1 MTTWIKRLI
10 VANVLVYLVTSNYEI
25 VGNALALDRHSLF
38 AAPWTLVTY
47 MFVHA
52 NFQHILWNMVGLF
65 FLGPR
70 VEIRLGGPRFLG
82 LYFTGGIVGGIM
94 SVLING
100 VAPDG
105 RLIGI
110 VGASAAIFA
119 VYLAYAMFWPR
130 ERLLIW
136 GIIPI
141 PAMVLVGILT
151 LISLAGGTGLGHFE
165 PGVAHWGHLGGFV
178 GGYVYL
184 TILKHQTG
192 SQKFRAK
199 AAPLA
204 PVPKS
209 PETVARW
216 RSIDPTGLHPV
227 NREELTRIMAKL
239 DRGGPASLTTE
250 ERSFLERFANN

>member
-1 MTTWIKRLI
+1 MTPWIKRI
-10 VANVLVYLVTSNYEI
+10 IFVNVAVFLVTYNYQT
-25 VGNALALDRHSLF
+25 VGDVLALDRHSLV
-38 AAPWTLVTY
+38 AASWTLITY

-52 NFQHILWNMVGLF
+52 NFEHILWNMLGLF

-70 VEIRLGGPRFLG
+70 VEIRLGGARFLG
-82 LYFTGGIVGGIM
+82 LYFTSGITGGIM

-110 VGASAAIFA
+110 VGASGAIFG

-130 ERLLIW
+130 ERSLGLGHYPGSQLMI
-136 GIIPI
+136 
-141 PAMVLVGILT
+141 LVAIFT
-151 LISLAGGTGLGHFE
+151 LISIAGGTGIGHIE

-178 GGYVYL
+178 GGYLYL

-199 AAPLA
+199 AAPA
-204 PVPKS
+204 PRIPKS
-209 PETVARW
+209 PEIVDRW
-216 RSIDPTGLHPV
+216 RSIDPTTHSIP
-227 NREELTRIMAKL
+227 
-239 DRGGPASLTTE
+239 
-250 ERSFLERFANN
+250 